1 MDVILLLW
9 FRKEVCLVEVYG
21 RSVIFFNIIYKNK
34 KNEYSFVSVLFYWFL
49 LIYFEFWWYLSIVFG
64 FVNNDKYGVL
74 KN

>member
-9 FRKEVCLVEVYG
+9 FRKEVCWVEVYG
-21 RSVIFFNIIYKNK
+21 RSVIFFNKIYKNK